1 MTSERWRR
9 VEELYHAALTRDEG
23 NRTAFL
29 VRACAG
35 DDTLQRAVESL
46 LTQPASAR
54 GFLNGPTVTVTA
66 QLGNDT
72 GASVLSGRR
81 LGAYQVQ
88 VRIGVGGMGEVYS
101 ARDTKLGRDV
111 ALKILPRLFTSD
123 PERLA
128 RFEREARV
136 LASLNH
142 PHIGAIYGLEEADGV
157 RALVLELV
165 DGETLA
171 DRIARGPIP
180 PKEALTIAGQ
190 IADALDAAHEKGIV
204 HRDLKPANIKITPD
218 GVVKVLDFGLAKAVS
233 GDAASLDLTQ
243 SPTVT
248 AGGTREGVILGTP
261 AYMSP
266 EQARGQ
272 TVDKR
277 TDIWAFGCVL
287 YEMLTGRAAFA
298 RNTMTD
304 TLAAVVESDPEWGA
318 LPKGTPVAVRRVLN
332 RCLEKDPK
340 RRLRSIADAGL
351 EIDEA
356 QQPDPAHSY
365 PRAPSRS
372 RWLAWTSAVALLGV
386 VALAWGVW
394 SNRPVPALPEIRFDI
409 TTPEVADPFLLP
421 SVALSA
427 DGRQIL
433 FVADSDGQPHV
444 WLRAIDSVSA
454 RPLAGT
460 GGAQYPFW
468 SPDGRSVAFYAD
480 GLLKRLDLD
489 GGLVRTLAKA
499 VVGIGGAWS
508 RDGVILFVRNP
519 ASAIARVSAEGGPP
533 VDVTRLDAGQVGHT
547 FPHFLPDGRHFLY
560 YVAAAPDSRGIH
572 IGELDGSSSR
582 RLVDADA
589 GGVYTNGHLLFVRQ
603 ANVLAQ
609 AFDAERLELG
619 GSAFQIADGVYSSA
633 GWHTVTLSAG
643 PAAFAFRAGVARFAR
658 QFTWVDR
665 SGHQI
670 ATVGDRLGNP
680 TGVSYSPDRS
690 QLVFFE
696 RGATSS
702 DLWVL
707 DTRRGL
713 VSRFT
718 DDTDE
723 DIFPLWARDTN
734 RVIYTAVRN
743 GQGSLYQK
751 HTDTARKELI
761 PPQTEETF
769 ACDTSPDGRSLLYQ
783 RMNPKT
789 GWDIWALP
797 LGGNGEAVPVVQ
809 TDADERTARLSPDGR
824 WVAFVANTSGVFE
837 VYVQPFPGPGRR
849 SQVSTRGGDSP
860 QWRSDGAELFYLA
873 LDGKLTATS
882 IKPAAD
888 RQSIDV
894 GPPVPLFVAQVG
906 AVSIG
911 ASNYAPS
918 VDGQRFL
925 VNRLLRDIGATPVR
939 VVLNWS
945 AGQ

>member
-1 MTSERWRR
+1 MTPERWRR

-23 NRTAFL
+23 DRTAFL

-35 DDTLQRAVESL
+35 DDALQREVESL

-54 GFLNGPTVTVTA
+54 GFLDGPTVAVAA
-66 QLGNDT
+66 QLPNDIVT
-72 GASVLSGRR
+72 SVLSGRR

-101 ARDTKLGRDV
+101 ARDTRLGRDV

-180 PKEALTIAGQ
+180 PKEALTVAGQ
-190 IADALDAAHEKGIV
+190 MADALDAAHEKGIV
-204 HRDLKPANIKITPD
+204 HRDLKPANIKITSD

-233 GDAASLDLTQ
+233 GDAASPDLTQ

-248 AGGTREGVILGTP
+248 VGGTREGVILGTP

-304 TLAAVVESDPEWGA
+304 TLAAIVEGDPEWGA

-340 RRLRSIADAGL
+340 RRLRAIADARL

-356 QQPDPAHSY
+356 QQPDPAHSHT
-365 PRAPSRS
+365 PAPSRS

-394 SNRPVPALPEIRFDI
+394 SSRPVPASPEVRFDI
-409 TTPEVADPFLLP
+409 TTPEAADPFLLP

-444 WLRAIDSVSA
+444 WLRAINSVSA

-460 GGAQYPFW
+460 GGAFSPFW
-468 SPDGRSVAFYAD
+468 SPNGRSVAFYAD
-480 GLLKRLDLD
+480 GFLKRLDLD
-489 GGLVRTLAKA
+489 GGLVRRLAKA
-499 VVGIGGAWS
+499 TVGVGGAWS
-508 RDGVILFVRNP
+508 RDGVILFVRTP
-519 ASAIARVSAEGGPP
+519 ASAITRVSAEGGTA
-533 VDVTRLDAGQVGHT
+533 VDITRLDAGQVGHS

-572 IGELDGSSSR
+572 VGRARWLVVAPPRRCRCGWCVYERPFAVRSTSQRPRASVRCPTTRVGGERVSSR
-582 RLVDADA
+582 RRSLQLRGLAYGDALGGP
-589 GGVYTNGHLLFVRQ
+589 GGVRISRWCGPLRAAIHLVRSIGQ
-603 ANVLAQ
+603 S
-609 AFDAERLELG
+609 DRDRG
-619 GSAFQIADGVYSSA
+619 RPS
-633 GWHTVTLSAG
+633 
-643 PAAFAFRAGVARFAR
+643 R
-658 QFTWVDR
+658 Q
-665 SGHQI
+665 
-670 ATVGDRLGNP
+670 
-680 TGVSYSPDRS
+680 
-690 QLVFFE
+690 
-696 RGATSS
+696 
-702 DLWVL
+702 
-707 DTRRGL
+707 
-713 VSRFT
+713 
-718 DDTDE
+718 
-723 DIFPLWARDTN
+723 
-734 RVIYTAVRN
+734 
-743 GQGSLYQK
+743 
-751 HTDTARKELI
+751 
-761 PPQTEETF
+761 
-769 ACDTSPDGRSLLYQ
+769 
-783 RMNPKT
+783 
-789 GWDIWALP
+789 
-797 LGGNGEAVPVVQ
+797 
-809 TDADERTARLSPDGR
+809 
-824 WVAFVANTSGVFE
+824 
-837 VYVQPFPGPGRR
+837 PGRR
-849 SQVSTRGGDSP
+849 LVFARSQQTG
-860 QWRSDGAELFYLA
+860 
-873 LDGKLTATS
+873 
-882 IKPAAD
+882 
-888 RQSIDV
+888 
-894 GPPVPLFVAQVG
+894 
-906 AVSIG
+906 
-911 ASNYAPS
+911 
-918 VDGQRFL
+918 
-925 VNRLLRDIGATPVR
+925 LLRTGCHELRSLGARHSPWPR
-939 VVLNWS
+939 EPLYRRCRRGHLS
-945 AGQ
+945 ALGSRY